1 MAKDKKTEEL
11 DTETTFAD
19 MNVDGFQW
27 YDPNRK
33 KGKQNSIGNVTKK
46 EYWAMVKGAFAAL
59 LPFLGCLLVG
69 FGAVLLLIILWL
81 K

>member
-1 MAKDKKTEEL
+1 MSKERKPDEL

-19 MNVDGFQW
+19 MNVDGFHW

-33 KGKQNSIGNVTKK
+33 NGKRNKVQLTKK
-46 EYWAMVKGAFAAL
+46 EYWAMVKGAFAAVLPMIGCMVLVVSILIL
-59 LPFLGCLLVG
+59 LMM
-69 FGAVLLLIILWL
+69 LWL

>member
-1 MAKDKKTEEL
+1 MSKERKPDEL

-19 MNVDGFQW
+19 MNVDGFHW

-33 KGKQNSIGNVTKK
+33 KGKRNKVQLTRK
-46 EYWAMVKGAFAAL
+46 EYWAMVKGAFEAV
-59 LPFLGCLLVG
+59 LPLLGCMILAVSIIILLMT
-69 FGAVLLLIILWL
+69 LWL